1 MAEDL
6 FAKKLPVVMR
16 CSDRDERKV
25 HLHFKME
32 IVHVM
37 DPIQKKELMIR
48 LTNEKDL
55 FFLYTLK
62 LGEEDFQYLK
72 TQQGLLV
79 DFSAFP
85 QKVVDLLNMC
95 LLEEGKDLPKFILQF
110 VGQGGNN
117 SDHCIHVLNIV
128 ETNPFKH
135 LIHLSLKFIPGQDS
149 DIKKYLADCL
159 KQLKETN
166 ELLHQRL
173 EHTNEDL
180 TQRLQQTQESLT
192 SKCSELETLKSQW
205 SSKIN
210 EMKSAHKEEL
220 ASEKEKALEV
230 KSSCQ
235 SKLEHDRKELEQSH
249 LRIVKQM
256 EAKLYDL
263 ENTNKELQEKKYKLE
278 SNHRE
283 MRSRISSQEE
293 ELQHLK
299 QEVQALRKQNSA
311 MDADLHEQEKIINQ
325 QRTRIAVLEQEVKDK
340 EQVLARSSDLLDSEQ
355 DQKRKYEEE
364 IDVKQKEIIKLENKV
379 KVMSVEVKK
388 GNEIIRKLQ
397 GDNKNYHAKVK
408 LRSQIAAEQEKILS
422 EKDQVLE
429 KMQNEISSMKE
440 NLKQKEEQNQKLCE
454 NLENT
459 RKKLEESRELLKTNE
474 NVIQWLNKQV
484 NEVQLSGTRTGMNEL
499 GHHINGTTAAVN
511 FRNHSAVSVPVP
523 PFIPSSFG
531 QNSRFSHPEGNSV
544 NSHLPLHKA
553 QNNGVKFQVQ
563 YNPAI
568 SRKPVISQTSPAA
581 GNRHISPIAEVSRP
595 PCLPG
600 GHSEE
605 VSPMSASS
613 GTGSA
618 TDMEND
624 SSMDGHSAAKKTE
637 AVSKRGVGT
646 VGNPLTANKNYA
658 IPFLPVPITTSSR
671 LPAHLSSRST
681 QPPLASVYFPVKS
694 KPS

>member
-6 FAKKLPVVMR
+6 FSKKLPVVMR
-16 CSDRDERKV
+16 SSDRDERKV
-25 HLHFKME
+25 YLHFKME
-32 IVHVM
+32 LVQQM

-48 LTNEKDL
+48 LTDEKDL

-62 LGEEDFQYLK
+62 LGEDDFQYLK
-72 TQQGLLV
+72 SQQGLLV

-85 QKVVDLLNMC
+85 QRVVDLLNMC

-110 VGQGGNN
+110 IGQAGSNG
-117 SDHCIHVLNIV
+117 DRCIHVLNIV

-135 LIHLSLKFIPGQDS
+135 LIHLSLKFVPGQDS

-173 EHTNEDL
+173 EHTNENL
-180 TQRLQQTQESLT
+180 TQQLQQTQESLS
-192 SKCSELETLKSQW
+192 SKCSELEKLKSEW
-205 SSKIN
+205 TSKIN
-210 EMKSAHKEEL
+210 EMKSFHKEEL
-220 ASEKEKALEV
+220 SSEKEKALEM
-230 KSSCQ
+230 KSNCQ

-249 LRIVKQM
+249 VRIVKQM
-256 EAKLYDL
+256 ETKLYDL

-283 MRSRISSQEE
+283 MRSRISLQED

-299 QEVQALRKQNSA
+299 QEVQGLRKQNSA
-311 MDADLHEQEKIINQ
+311 MDGDLHEQEKIINQ

-340 EQVLARSSDLLDSEQ
+340 EQVLARSSDLLGSEQ

-364 IDVKQKEIIKLENKV
+364 IEVKNKEITKLEGKV

-388 GNEIIRKLQ
+388 GNDIIRKLQ

-429 KMQNEISSMKE
+429 KTQQELSSMKE
-440 NLKQKEEQNQKLCE
+440 HLKHKEDENQKLSE

-484 NEVQLSGTRTGMNEL
+484 NEVQLSGTRTGINEL
-499 GHHINGTTAAVN
+499 GHPINGTTAGIN
-511 FRNHSAVSVPVP
+511 FRNHSTSVSVPS
-523 PFIPSSFG
+523 FIPSNFS
-531 QNSRFSHPEGNSV
+531 QNSRFSHPEG

-553 QNNGVKFQVQ
+553 QNNGVKLQVQ
-563 YNPAI
+563 YNPGI
-568 SRKPVISQTSPAA
+568 PRKPIISQTIPST
-581 GNRHISPIAEVSRP
+581 GNRHISPIPEESRP

-613 GTGSA
+613 GTGSTA
-618 TDMEND
+618 DMDND
-624 SSMDGHSAAKKTE
+624 SSIDGHSTGRKIDPI
-637 AVSKRGVGT
+637 SKRGLGAVN
-646 VGNPLTANKNYA
+646 NPMANKNYS
-658 IPFLPVPITTSSR
+658 IPFLPVPMTTSSR
-671 LPAHLSSRST
+671 LPAHLSSRPT
-681 QPPLASVYFPVKS
+681 QPPLASAYFPAKS
-694 KPS
+694 VKPS